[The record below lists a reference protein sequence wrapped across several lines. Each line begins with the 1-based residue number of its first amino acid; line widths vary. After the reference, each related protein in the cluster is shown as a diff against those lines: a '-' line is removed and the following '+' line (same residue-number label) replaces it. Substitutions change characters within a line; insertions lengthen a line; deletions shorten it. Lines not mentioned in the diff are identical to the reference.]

1 VWAGRIGRWR
11 GASNWVHKSL
21 GYAALALSSLPT
33 LPNSFA
39 QGSFVKKIK
48 DDLFQGILLTGKGL
62 EGKT

>member
-1 VWAGRIGRWR
+1 M
-11 GASNWVHKSL
+11 HKSL